1 MADIDRTLFDKL
13 ADEFID
19 AGEVQPGTMMG
30 FPCLRVRG
38 NYIACKDKSSGTLIV
53 KLTEKRVNNLVDS
66 GQANEFAP
74 AGRLFNNWA
83 AMSVS
88 DEILWRG
95 VLKEA
100 RKLTEDSQG

>member
-19 AGEVQPGTMMG
+19 AGEAQPGNMMG
-30 FPCLRVRG
+30 FPCLRFRST
-38 NYIACKDKSSGTLIV
+38 YIACKDKASGTLVV
-53 KLTEKRVNNLVDS
+53 KLTEKRVKSLIDS
-66 GQANEFAP
+66 GQAVEFAP
-74 AGRLFNNWA
+74 AGHLFKQWA

-88 DEILWRG
+88 DELLWRG

-100 RKLTEDSQG
+100 RKLIDET